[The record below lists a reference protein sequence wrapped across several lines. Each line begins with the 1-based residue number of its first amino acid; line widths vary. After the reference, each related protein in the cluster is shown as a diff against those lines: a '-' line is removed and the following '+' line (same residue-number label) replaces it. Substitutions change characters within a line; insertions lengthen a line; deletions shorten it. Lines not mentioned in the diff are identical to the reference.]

1 MRTLT
6 EKKCIDGNFLLPPE
20 RLAMRASEGRTAAV
34 LLELLVLGVLIITS
48 IHTHT
53 ECESYSFAYTREAN
67 EHGERAKAHT
77 PLGIER

>member
-1 MRTLT
+1 
-6 EKKCIDGNFLLPPE
+6 
-20 RLAMRASEGRTAAV
+20 MRASEGRTAAV

-77 PLGIER
+77 PLARYREMIDAKRLPNIDCVKNP